1 MLSALSLEEAHIATN
16 SSAVSDSFPPPSLT
30 TILLF
35 VTPLAGKQ
43 IVNQPLS
50 EPQEVPEMNEDRVH
64 CLLHFHTGE
73 RDVGWTLE
81 RSEYLDV
88 DIFSTSF

>member
-1 MLSALSLEEAHIATN
+1 MLSALSLGEAHFATN
-16 SSAVSDSFPPPSLT
+16 SSAVSDSFPLPSLT

-43 IVNQPLS
+43 IVSQPLR

-64 CLLHFHTGE
+64 CLLHLHIDE
-73 RDVGWTLE
+73 RDIGWTLE
-81 RSEYLDV
+81 TSEYLEV